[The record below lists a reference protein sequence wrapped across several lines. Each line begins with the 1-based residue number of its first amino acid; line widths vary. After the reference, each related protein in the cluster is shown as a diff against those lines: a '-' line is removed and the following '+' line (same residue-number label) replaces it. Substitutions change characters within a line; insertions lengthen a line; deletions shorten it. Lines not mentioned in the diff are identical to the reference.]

1 MKKIALVAA
10 VAALVLAAC
19 SKQEQKAE
27 QAPAAQTEQVAK
39 EAEAAAQQVAP
50 AQEGATTEPAPATDG
65 AAAQPEQPA
74 QTTDTAEAKAP
85 EDQQY

>member
-1 MKKIALVAA
+1 MKKIALVA

-27 QAPAAQTEQVAK
+27 EAPAAQTEQVAK

-50 AQEGATTEPAPATDG
+50 AQEGAATEPAQADN
-65 AAAQPEQPA
+65 AAQPAEQPA
-74 QTTDTAEAKAP
+74 PQGDTAESKVS